1 MSEVGEK
8 MLKEAAKR
16 VSNKGKGGGGGGRVG
31 MGAKAANAEPA
42 AGRSNG
48 RLGGIGG
55 ATGGKEGGKEGGTQS
70 VEGLMEK
77 MIYAKDKETGRP
89 LSDNEIIAQS
99 TTFIAGGTETTAST
113 LSYAIYLISQHP
125 AVEAKILEEVDA
137 CPYPGEFLGRC
148 MRMRG
153 RGKGR
158 GRGRGRTSEAEQCTH
173 RMGGAQ
179 QPHDCSFSHDE
190 ARRPALRVCAPIL
203 FVC

>member
-1 MSEVGEK
+1 
-8 MLKEAAKR
+8 
-16 VSNKGKGGGGGGRVG
+16 

-148 MRMRG
+148 MRKRG
-153 RGKGR
+153 RERERERERENERSRAMHTPNG
-158 GRGRGRTSEAEQCTH
+158 
-173 RMGGAQ
+173 GGATT
-179 QPHDCSFSHDE
+179 S
-190 ARRPALRVCAPIL
+190 RL
-203 FVC
+203 FVLS